1 MRIFGKFGHAVIVAA
16 SLSVGLSAAA
26 DAACRNTGNFNT
38 WLADF
43 RAEARAAGISDR
55 TIREALG
62 NVSYSKKVVGNDRRQ
77 VVFSLSFLDFSSRLI
92 SQNRLNV
99 GRSRLKKNASMF
111 QRIEETYG
119 VPGPVL
125 TAFWGLETD
134 FGGNIGN
141 FPTLTALA
149 TLAYDCRRPELF
161 RPQLMDALR
170 LIERGDLR
178 ANEMIGAWAGEL
190 GQTQFLPTDYHERGV
205 DFDGDGKVNL
215 LRSAPDALAS
225 SANLLRYHGWQPGQP
240 WLEEVIVPAEL
251 PWDQADIAIKLPRS
265 QWAQWGVTYRDGRPL
280 PNDRMPVSLH
290 LPMGR
295 HGPAFLAYENF
306 DVYTEWNQSLV
317 YATTAAYFATRLA
330 GAPKVSAGRKK
341 VQTLSAKQVKQ
352 LQQKLEAKG
361 YDVGGVDGT
370 VGAKTRAA
378 VKDVQIKFGLPA
390 DSFPTADLLRRL

>member
-1 MRIFGKFGHAVIVAA
+1 MCIFGKFSRVMMVAT
-16 SLSVGLSAAA
+16 SLSVGLSVAAE
-26 DAACRNTGNFNT
+26 AACRNTGNFGK
-38 WLADF
+38 WLTDF
-43 RAEARAAGISDR
+43 KAEARANGISDR
-55 TIREALG
+55 TIRDALG
-62 NVSYSKKVVGNDRRQ
+62 NVSYSKKVIGNDRRQ

-99 GRSRLKKNASMF
+99 GRSRLKKNANMF

-170 LIERGDLR
+170 LIDRGDLR
-178 ANEMIGAWAGEL
+178 ANEMRGAWAGEL

-205 DFDGDGKVNL
+205 DFDGNGKVDL

-225 SANLLRYHGWQPGQP
+225 SANLLRYHGWKPGQP
-240 WLEEVIVPAEL
+240 WLEEVAVPAEL

-265 QWAQWGVTYRDGRPL
+265 QWAQWGVTYRDGRSL
-280 PNDRMPVSLH
+280 PNDQMPVSLH

-306 DVYTEWNQSLV
+306 DVYTQWNQSLV

-341 VQTLSAKQVKQ
+341 VRTLSGDQVKQ
-352 LQQKLEAKG
+352 LQRKLEAKG

-378 VKDVQIKFGLPA
+378 VKDMQIKLGLPA
-390 DSFPTADLLRRL
+390 DSFPTADLLGRL